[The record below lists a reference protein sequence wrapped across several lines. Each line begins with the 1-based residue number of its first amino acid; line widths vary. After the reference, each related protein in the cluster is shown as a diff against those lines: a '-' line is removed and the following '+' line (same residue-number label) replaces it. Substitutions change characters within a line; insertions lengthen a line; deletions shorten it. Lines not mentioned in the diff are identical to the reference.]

1 MPTEQVFIRDDFLT
15 IMPGEPFRLFPFGT
29 LVKGGKKRNITPE
42 YAAQFKLPDFKPPIK
57 LGSHADETRAG
68 GHITGL
74 EVRDDGLYAIPEW
87 NDNGTAAVAEGA
99 YRYQS
104 PEVVWEGGF
113 EDSESGAV
121 SDGPLIVGAALLH
134 MPHMGNRAALYSV
147 DKTEGERSMDESV
160 TVPVSWLDK
169 LLGRVEEP
177 ASEPDPAPELDPGIE
192 PEKYEAAVAERDELA
207 ARIQAMELEKE
218 RAGRVD
224 AFAAQ
229 LAKHEAV
236 AGNAVLAEALADVA
250 EHDNDLANLL
260 TVEIVKLGA
269 EAAQAGI
276 TKDIGSAGDGS
287 DVNPKDAFNQA
298 VLARAAKD
306 SISYPDA
313 VKVVAAEQPEL
324 YAAYAGGA

>member
-15 IMPGEPFRLFPFGT
+15 ISPGEPFRLFPFGT

-42 YAAQFKLPDFKPPIK
+42 FAAQFKLPDFKPAIK
-57 LGSHADETRAG
+57 LGSHADETKAG
-68 GHITGL
+68 GYITGL

-87 NDNGTAAVAEGA
+87 NDNGTAAIAEGA

-121 SDGPLIVGAALLH
+121 SNGPLIVGAALLH
-134 MPHMGNRAALYSV
+134 MPHMGSRAALYSV
-147 DKTEGERSMDESV
+147 DTEGEQNMDESV
-160 TVPVSWLDK
+160 TVPASLFER
-169 LLGRVEEP
+169 LFGRQE
-177 ASEPDPAPELDPGIE
+177 SAPEPEPTPEPDPGIE
-192 PEKYEAAVAERDELA
+192 PDVYEAAIAERDELA
-207 ARIQAMELEKE
+207 AKIQAMELEKE

-224 AFAAQ
+224 AFAAE

-250 EHDNDLANLL
+250 EYDNDLANLL
-260 TVEIVKLGA
+260 TVEVVKLGA
-269 EAAQAGI
+269 VADQAGI

-287 DVNPKDAFNQA
+287 DVDPTDAFNQA
-298 VLARAAKD
+298 VLARSAKD
-306 SISYPDA
+306 GISYPDA
-313 VKVVAAEQPEL
+313 VKLVAAEQ
-324 YAAYAGGA
+324 